1 MPDISQ
7 LHLDALLTQIMVGY
21 RNRNL
26 ISEIVAPQVLVDEH
40 AGKYFVGDKSEWRP
54 TDDLRRPGTIAGEV
68 EWKESLDTYY
78 CDGHAQLTVIPD
90 EWRRTA
96 GARALNL
103 DVTGTNKVSRIVALN
118 KEVALVAALVAGCTT
133 VNLATGGLQW
143 DDDDN
148 DPVARVDSD
157 KETIIKACGEA
168 PNTLLLSRPVFRGV
182 RNNACIAQRI
192 TAAQRL
198 ADALVT
204 PEQLASLFELNQ
216 VLVADGVKLTSNEGA
231 TVDVPAF
238 IWGNYALLFYLPSS
252 PGPNELSL
260 AYTLRWDVG
269 QAGRAIYRY
278 RAVEARHAD
287 TIEAQDHY
295 DQKIVVQGAGILY
308 SNAVA

>member
-1 MPDISQ
+1 MDISQ
-7 LHLDALLTQIMVGY
+7 LHIDELLTNVMVAY
-21 RNRNL
+21 RNRKL
-26 ISEIVAPQVLVDEH
+26 VSEIVAPQVLVDEQ
-40 AGKYFVGDKSEWRP
+40 AGKYFVGDKNEWRP

-68 EWKESLDTYY
+68 EWKQSTDSYY

-103 DVTGTNKVSRIVALN
+103 DVTGANKVARIVALN
-118 KEVALVAALVAGCTT
+118 KEVALLAALVAGCTT
-133 VNLATGGLQW
+133 VNLATIQW

-182 RNNACIAQRI
+182 RNNASIAQRI

-204 PEQLASLFELNQ
+204 PEQLASIFEVDQ
-216 VLVADGVKLTSNEGA
+216 VLVADAVKLTSNEGA
-231 TVDVPAF
+231 TDVTDF
-238 IWGNYALLFYLPSS
+238 VWGKYALLCYLPST

-260 AYTLRWDVG
+260 AYTLRWNVG
-269 QAGRAIYRY
+269 QQGRALYRY

-295 DQKIVVQGAGILY
+295 DQKVVVQGAGILY